1 EGTADSD
8 LMAIDGPSI
17 NFDRLAIGWSALEA
31 VTVHGRDGDDQLQ
44 LQGTVAA
51 GSVHLLG
58 ESGDDTI
65 TLAYPVAGG
74 DVVVDGGTGAND
86 WLSIRLSDEAEA
98 VTLAANSLAVS
109 GMSTVSYADFDTLL
123 VNTQDG
129 ADEIVVSGTHAGATE
144 LDSGDGSDTV
154 AIDGVDGALRVA
166 TGSGGDTIHV
176 RAANAATM
184 IDAGDD
190 DDFFNVG
197 SQAPATGGRLTQI
210 MAELAIVGGD
220 GVDTLNVDSTGALA
234 MSEGRLTSGGLSG
247 LGLGADLLLNSLE
260 SLYLGFGSYPDR
272 FTIASTADAMSVTLR
287 AGAGDDR
294 IVVEAING
302 PVTIEA
308 EDGSDSIVVAPTADR
323 PVDSGLAVSDNRSAI
338 NGALMVRG
346 GHAVGDRDEL
356 LFSTTF
362 PVTEPGRLTG
372 DRLSGLQLPS
382 GIEYAELEALCV
394 VIDTVSD
401 VVFTIEST
409 HAGSTELATGSGADI
424 INVRTIDGTTTIR
437 TGGAADTFN
446 VGSRARGV
454 SGNASLNDGGEL
466 GGIAGRLILDGGPA
480 TSDVVPSNGG
490 DTLNGDDS
498 GDTLPNQGT
507 LASTVIHGL
516 GMAAGLFYE
525 AIESLNITLGAGD
538 DRLSI
543 ASTQSDTSYTMDGG
557 GGSDTFEVGNGDLDT
572 LAGRVRLSGGAGLDQ
587 ASLDDSGTA
596 KSVDYRVGAGLVT
609 SPSRPGQPNRVFAD
623 IAFDANLESL
633 ALAGTSVANVFDVV
647 PSVTTRF
654 AIDGR
659 SPVGGAVPPKLGDY
673 LRVDVSGVS
682 GESLT
687 WTTGQSGAGIWQF
700 ASGHQPIQFASIER
714 FNGVD
719 ALGVFSAAGL
729 KGAGGVKV
737 YDPKSGRLR
746 FTIPEERLRSEGFR
760 EGLRVATGDLNGD
773 GVPDIAVSQDF
784 VTNSKVKVFDGIDGR
799 QLVSLRP
806 YDNVSFCR
814 GVVELAIGDVNGDGW
829 NDLVVGQNCDVSVT
843 VRVFSGDP
851 NANWRQLGAEL
862 RPFGAVGTRLV
873 SLAIADQNV
882 RGGANRGLLWA
893 NATVDNVATIRAFQ
907 WNNAAAFDEVLGSRF
922 NPFGAT
928 SGQGIRIASGDVNGD
943 GVEDVIASLGPGQP
957 PTIRTFDGAR
967 YGQPIVNTFPSS
979 NQAKAVDAVFID
991 AFDYNGDG
999 VTDQIAAF
1007 DSPSGLTTEVRKFSA
1022 AGVPAGTITANQG
1035 AFPDLSGRWIV
1046 NGQVATISQ
1055 TGTALTLT
1063 DETGRVTAAKLQ
1075 GIGQVVTVN
1084 FRVLAR
1090 IDGNVLRFAN
1100 GTNWQ
1105 RLDLT
1110 GTYAVDGGLARI
1122 QHEGSEIRIWDPSG
1136 KLSVASFTAARTIV
1150 VPALGNMV
1158 GQIRL
1163 GGIDW
1168 SDGAVWRKLDLSSNY
1183 KNAAGDWIRI
1193 LSNGAGDV
1201 VFVTSRGHTSIGR
1214 WIDPTRLVAVEWGG
1228 MTGVV
1233 RDSRIVW
1240 SDGGIWSK
1248 VLRIN
1253 GVTATRGPVAI
1264 ESRGDQILLING
1276 SSISRARLVNAQTI
1290 YAIDWRRTGTIVDD
1304 QIRWSNGTV
1313 WKDFGFEALNAAFR
1327 DIETLPFPNLLLK
1340 GDNSRGGA
1348 VTIELRQ
1355 NQLFVTDSNGRVA
1368 PATRPAPGKIAV
1380 ASWNLTGTL
1389 IKGKIYWS
1397 NATVWRGFDATLID
1411 YVLNM

>member
-1 EGTADSD
+1 
-8 LMAIDGPSI
+8 
-17 NFDRLAIGWSALEA
+17 
-31 VTVHGRDGDDQLQ
+31 
-44 LQGTVAA
+44 
-51 GSVHLLG
+51 
-58 ESGDDTI
+58 
-65 TLAYPVAGG
+65 
-74 DVVVDGGTGAND
+74 
-86 WLSIRLSDEAEA
+86 
-98 VTLAANSLAVS
+98 
-109 GMSTVSYADFDTLL
+109 
-123 VNTQDG
+123 
-129 ADEIVVSGTHAGATE
+129 
-144 LDSGDGSDTV
+144 
-154 AIDGVDGALRVA
+154 
-166 TGSGGDTIHV
+166 
-176 RAANAATM
+176 
-184 IDAGDD
+184 
-190 DDFFNVG
+190 
-197 SQAPATGGRLTQI
+197 
-210 MAELAIVGGD
+210 
-220 GVDTLNVDSTGALA
+220 
-234 MSEGRLTSGGLSG
+234 
-247 LGLGADLLLNSLE
+247 
-260 SLYLGFGSYPDR
+260 
-272 FTIASTADAMSVTLR
+272 
-287 AGAGDDR
+287 
-294 IVVEAING
+294 
-302 PVTIEA
+302 
-308 EDGSDSIVVAPTADR
+308 
-323 PVDSGLAVSDNRSAI
+323 
-338 NGALMVRG
+338 
-346 GHAVGDRDEL
+346 
-356 LFSTTF
+356 
-362 PVTEPGRLTG
+362 
-372 DRLSGLQLPS
+372 
-382 GIEYAELEALCV
+382 
-394 VIDTVSD
+394 
-401 VVFTIEST
+401 
-409 HAGSTELATGSGADI
+409 
-424 INVRTIDGTTTIR
+424 
-437 TGGAADTFN
+437 
-446 VGSRARGV
+446 
-454 SGNASLNDGGEL
+454 
-466 GGIAGRLILDGGPA
+466 
-480 TSDVVPSNGG
+480 
-490 DTLNGDDS
+490 
-498 GDTLPNQGT
+498 
-507 LASTVIHGL
+507 
-516 GMAAGLFYE
+516 
-525 AIESLNITLGAGD
+525 
-538 DRLSI
+538 
-543 ASTQSDTSYTMDGG
+543 
-557 GGSDTFEVGNGDLDT
+557 
-572 LAGRVRLSGGAGLDQ
+572 VRLSGGAGFDQ

-596 KSVDYRVGAGLVT
+596 KGVDYRVGAGLVT
-609 SPSRPGQPNRVFAD
+609 SPSRPGQPNRVFAG
-623 IAFDANLESL
+623 IEFDANLESL

-647 PSVTTRF
+647 PSLTTRF

-659 SPVGGAVPPKLGDY
+659 SPVGGAVPPRLGDY

-719 ALGVFSAAGL
+719 ALGVFSAAGI

-806 YDNVSFCR
+806 YNNVSFCR

-1007 DSPSGLTTEVRKFSA
+1007 DSPGGLTTEVRKFSA

-1075 GIGQVVTVN
+1075 GIGQLVTVN

-1122 QHEGSEIRIWDPSG
+1122 QHEGGEIRIWDPSG

-1193 LSNGAGDV
+1193 LSNGAGDI
-1201 VFVTSRGHTSIGR
+1201 VFVTSRGDTSIGR
-1214 WIDPTRLVAVEWGG
+1214 WIEPTRLVAVEWGG